1 MGWLIDNIG
10 ASIVSFIIGGF
21 LTWLWAIRKNLKV
34 YTHTLFRR
42 DTDYRVS
49 AAYLFKIQ
57 IDNKYLLIKGNRIEQ
72 FQPVGGVY
80 KYYNSFGDKYNQ
92 MQLRQDDDSNFYEN
106 RDLRIYVKGKFLQ
119 KFLNWFDSKENR
131 EYTVEREFRE
141 ELVKTGI
148 LQEEILKDV
157 RFEYVRRVNKGIE
170 FSTHFKCFQVL
181 IFDIFNVH
189 IDNENALE
197 QIKNYVSEN
206 EDLTLVSFDEIER
219 ECVNINGKSVKIGA
233 HAKEIR

>member
-1 MGWLIDNIG
+1 MSWLLENIG
-10 ASIVSFIIGGF
+10 ASLVSFVVGGF
-21 LTWLWAIRKNLKV
+21 LTWLWAMRKNLKV
-34 YTHTLFRR
+34 YAHTLFRR
-42 DTDYRVS
+42 NTDYRIS

-106 RDLRIYVKGKFLQ
+106 GDLRIYVKGKFLQ
-119 KFLNWFDSKENR
+119 KFLNWFESKENR

-141 ELVKTGI
+141 ELIKTGV

-157 RFEYVRRVNKGIE
+157 RFEYVRRVIKGIE
-170 FSTHFKCFQVL
+170 FSSHFKCFQVL

-197 QIKNYVSEN
+197 QIKKYVSEN
-206 EDLTLVSFDEIER
+206 GDLTLVSFDEIER
-219 ECVNINGKSVKIGA
+219 ECVSINGKSVKIGA
-233 HAKEIR
+233 HTKEIR

>member
-1 MGWLIDNIG
+1 MGWLLDNIG

-21 LTWLWAIRKNLKV
+21 LTWLWAIRKNLKI
-34 YTHTLFRR
+34 YTHTLFRG

-106 RDLRIYVKGKFLQ
+106 RDLRIYVKGKSLQ

>member
-1 MGWLIDNIG
+1 MNWLIENVC
-10 ASIVSFIIGGF
+10 ASVVSFVIGVF
-21 LTWLWAIRKNLKV
+21 LTWLWTIRKNIKV
-34 YTHTLFRR
+34 CVHTLFHRN
-42 DTDYRVS
+42 TDYRIS
-49 AAYLFKIQ
+49 AAYLFRIQ

-72 FQPVGGVY
+72 FQPIGGVY

-106 RDLRIYVKGKFLQ
+106 GDLRIYVKGKFLQ

-141 ELVKTGI
+141 ELVKSGV

-157 RFEYVRRVNKGIE
+157 RFEYVRRVNRGIE
-170 FSTHFKCFQVL
+170 FSPHFKCFQVL

-189 IDNENALE
+189 IDNTNALE
-197 QIKNYVSEN
+197 QIKKYVNAN
-206 EDLTLVSFDEIER
+206 EDLALVSFDEIER
-219 ECVNINGKSVKIGA
+219 ECVTLNGKSVKIGA
-233 HAKEIR
+233 HAKELR